1 MPNAFS
7 RRSSAAALSGLCG
20 AIALPLL
27 FLALLLSSATG
38 AHARR
43 GKRKHDKPDKPY
55 CSSLERNCNFGG
67 NASWERNSA
76 SFVLETPAGGG
87 DPTCTPVFEGGPA
100 ATCRYDPST
109 ATLSMKIEC
118 FSGAGYAVVQQACG
132 PIVEDDQGLEVLDP
146 YVLPAPNQNQYENA
160 GYCGAEVEPPLEGEP
175 VEWFVQV
182 FCAEFEEDVPADS
195 ASAAKRAAPRRP
207 AVASFEQSARGAQA
221 RAAAKAA
228 AAAAAAA
235 AATAV
240 APAAGK

>member
-1 MPNAFS
+1 MKTTTPTTRVG
-7 RRSSAAALSGLCG
+7 RRPAAAARAL
-20 AIALPLL
+20 ALPLVL
-27 FLALLLSSATG
+27 LVTLLLSSAATG

-43 GKRKHDKPDKPY
+43 GRRKHDKSDKY
-55 CSSLERNCNFGG
+55 CSSLQRKCDFGG
-67 NASWERNSA
+67 DTSWERNSA

-87 DPTCTPVFEGGPA
+87 DPTCTPIFEGGPA
-100 ATCRYDPST
+100 ATCRYDPGT
-109 ATLSMKIEC
+109 ATLSMKVEC

-146 YVLPAPNQNQYENA
+146 YVLPAPNQNQFENT
-160 GYCGAEVEPPLEGEP
+160 GFCGAEVEPPLEGEP
-175 VEWFVQV
+175 VEWFMQV

-228 AAAAAAA
+228 AAAA
-235 AATAV
+235 TAV